1 MTALP
6 VLIVDDIK
14 AFIDDDVLPDSTI
27 QSMINTAA
35 ARAVKVAP
43 CLRVPIGSTDPVS
56 PLADEASAEIVK
68 DVMRSA
74 VLRWI
79 DRGSGAIYSEQS
91 GDFSRSILKDS
102 ANLFRP
108 NEIRDLQEVCQDYR
122 RQQTASTILTGAP
135 NAYQVPNV
143 HPFVLDTDG
152 PWY

>member
-14 AFIDDDVLPDSTI
+14 AFVDDDVLSDSTI

-43 CLRVPIGSTDPVS
+43 CLRIPLSSTDPVS
-56 PLADEASAEIVK
+56 PLADEVSAEIVK

-79 DRGSGAIYSEQS
+79 DRGSGAVYSETS
-91 GDFSRSILKDS
+91 GDFQRSLLKDS
-102 ANLFRP
+102 ASLFRP
-108 NEIRDLQEVCQDYR
+108 NEIRDLEEVCRDYR
-122 RQQTASTILTGAP
+122 RRQTASTVLTFAP
-135 NAYQVPNV
+135 NAYQVPSV
-143 HPFVLDTDG
+143 HPFVTDTDG
-152 PWY
+152 PLY